1 MAKSLESPTK
11 LTEFAPLHP
20 ESPQNV
26 GIRSTFA
33 RWFGIN
39 NKTSSPP
46 PAAIG
51 TIKEGQPFDCVP
63 DEAAAICESVDSSIS
78 TSSTAT
84 YTEGRNLVSVLT
96 RVSNLLAQKGV
107 YSEAEFKQYWMP
119 DSVSKECYE
128 CRYFKPLSHFFPTT
142 PNDFF
147 YLKLQ
152 VYCLETKTSLS
163 YLWPV
168 SKNKF

>member
-11 LTEFAPLHP
+11 LTEFGNPPLHP

-33 RWFGIN
+33 RWFGI
-39 NKTSSPP
+39 KTSSPP
-46 PAAIG
+46 QSAIG
-51 TIKEGQPFDCVP
+51 TIKEGLVVSDCSP
-63 DEAAAICESVDSSIS
+63 DEATAISQSIDDFSSIS
-78 TSSTAT
+78 SSSTAT

-107 YSEAEFKQYWMP
+107 YNDEEFKRYWMP

-128 CRYFKPLSHFFPTT
+128 CRYTNGL
-142 PNDFF
+142 
-147 YLKLQ
+147 
-152 VYCLETKTSLS
+152 V
-163 YLWPV
+163 
-168 SKNKF
+168 